1 MMPSKLPPQIID
13 PPNYKEH
20 LNLMVFGPTGCG
32 KTILGAQ
39 APKILIFAVEPG
51 VISAVKWMKKNRP
64 GRKDFKIWNVNKL
77 QDLVDGY
84 EYLRDSLDEG
94 SCPFEWVMIDTA
106 TKTQYRLWREI
117 MTVLVEKHPHRDED
131 VPDRGEHFKM
141 QLKMKRM
148 VSDFNELPIN
158 VIWTAQP
165 MNADLE
171 GEDEERVI
179 PLIEGKDG
187 AISASI
193 AADMDVVMYMRRMKV
208 KRKGEASGRLIRRL
222 YTQHHIY
229 WCKDRFDVLP
239 ATLDDADFV
248 KDIIE
253 PIRNAEEKPTTVRKA
268 TKKTA
273 AKRAV
278 RKTTGARKRSA

>member
-1 MMPSKLPPQIID
+1 MATLPPQIID
-13 PPNYKEH
+13 PQDYKEH
-20 LNLMVFGPTGCG
+20 LNLMIFGSTGCG

-39 APKILIFAVEPG
+39 APKVLILAVEPG
-51 VISAVKWMKKNRP
+51 VVSAVKWIRKNTP
-64 GRKDFKIWNVNKL
+64 NRKDFKIWEINQLK
-77 QDLVDGY
+77 DLIEAY

-94 SCPFEWVMIDTA
+94 ECPFEWVMIDTA
-106 TKTQYRLWREI
+106 TKVQYRLWREI

-141 QLKMKRM
+141 QLKMKRL

-187 AISASI
+187 AISAAI
-193 AADMDVVMYMRRMKV
+193 TADMDVVMYMRRMKV
-208 KRKGEASGRLIRRL
+208 KSKGASSGRLIRRL

-239 ATLDDADFV
+239 LTIDDPNLNT
-248 KDIIE
+248 DIIE
-253 PIRNAEEKPTTVRKA
+253 PIRNAETKEKPTPVRKRA
-268 TKKTA
+268 AARRPAKKTA
-273 AKRAV
+273 RKRA
-278 RKTTGARKRSA
+278 S

>member
-1 MMPSKLPPQIID
+1 MMAARLPPQIID
-13 PPNYKEH
+13 PVDFKEH
-20 LNLMVFGPTGCG
+20 INLMVFGPTGCG

-39 APKILIFAVEPG
+39 APKILILAVEPG
-51 VISAVKWMKKNRP
+51 VVSAVKWMKKNRP
-64 GRKDFKIWNVNKL
+64 GRKDFKIWEVNTL
-77 QDLVDGY
+77 DDLVEAY

-94 SCPFEWVMIDTA
+94 TCPFEWVMVDTA
-106 TKTQYRLWREI
+106 TKTQYRLWRAI
-117 MTVLVEKHPHRDED
+117 MTKLVADHPHRDED

-141 QLKMKRM
+141 QLKMKRL

-187 AISASI
+187 AISAAI
-193 AADMDVVMYMRRMKV
+193 AADMDVVMYMRRMKI
-208 KRKGEASGRLIRRL
+208 KPKGGGSAKLIRRL
-222 YTQHHIY
+222 YTEHHIY

-239 ATLDDADFV
+239 TTLDDADFN

-253 PIRNAEEKPTTVRKA
+253 PIRNAEEKPTPVRKRA
-268 TKKTA
+268 AKKTVKKTA
-273 AKRAV
+273 RTRRA
-278 RKTTGARKRSA
+278 S